1 MFFSGYDDAKVD
13 ELMNERE
20 TQMLAD
26 LKNAVENKQELDVR
40 LEHGATPVRRTSLY
54 NLPSKHTHTPS
65 CLSHTLHHTAKRGGE
80 GTSKS
85 PLPPCII
92 PQSSPFLDI
101 VLIACSLKSYQSR
114 I

>member
-54 NLPSKHTHTPS
+54 NLPSPPSTHIHHPAFLTLCITLPRGVARGLFQIPPTPMYYS
-65 CLSHTLHHTAKRGGE
+65 PEQPFSRYCTHCMLSE
-80 GTSKS
+80 
-85 PLPPCII
+85 
-92 PQSSPFLDI
+92 
-101 VLIACSLKSYQSR
+101 VLSV
-114 I
+114 

>member
-26 LKNAVENKQELDVR
+26 LKNAVENKQELDIR
-40 LEHGATPVRRTSLY
+40 LEHGATPVRSTSLY

-80 GTSKS
+80 GTFPNPPS
-85 PLPPCII
+85 PH
-92 PQSSPFLDI
+92 
-101 VLIACSLKSYQSR
+101 VLYPRAALF
-114 I
+114 